1 MHSTGESTI
10 ADLIEVFS
18 VGRANVYRVLDRTKP
33 DGAV

>member
-10 ADLIEVFS
+10 ADLMEVFS
-18 VGRANVYRVLDRTKP
+18 VGRANVYLVLDGAKP